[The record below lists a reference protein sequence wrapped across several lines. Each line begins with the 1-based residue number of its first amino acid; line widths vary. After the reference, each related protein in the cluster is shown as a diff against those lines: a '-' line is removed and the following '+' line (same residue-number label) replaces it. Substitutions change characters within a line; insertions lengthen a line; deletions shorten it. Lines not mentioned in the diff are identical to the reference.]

1 MSWWQAWRL
10 MWAAIGAHCCADY
23 LAAWTLTVDDPDAK
37 QAADDYLEW
46 RGSFD

>member
-1 MSWWQAWRL
+1 
-10 MWAAIGAHCCADY
+10 MWAAIGAHFCADY
-23 LAAWTLTVDDPDAK
+23 LAWTATVDDPDAK